1 MGYVMVEKGKSQLA
15 TAPLADK
22 PDQHRE
28 PEPKEEKASNGET
41 GISELEENLS
51 AEKARADD
59 LFKRLQYL
67 QADFEN
73 YRRRMEKEMGETRR
87 FGNERLLIDLLA
99 VNDEMELAL
108 LKARENGESPVLLDG
123 VGMVLK
129 RLQGILSK
137 EGVDRIPGVGSKF
150 TPDLQEAALRVTS
163 DEEEGTIVEEIRPG
177 YTLKGRVLRSS
188 IVKVAVRESTIET
201 EKEKERA

>member
-1 MGYVMVEKGKSQLA
+1 MVEKGKSQLA

-22 PDQHRE
+22 PDERR
-28 PEPKEEKASNGET
+28 EPKEKEEKSSMDEVE
-41 GISELEENLS
+41 ISELKENLT

-73 YRRRMEKEMGETRR
+73 YRKRMDKEMGDTRR
-87 FGNERLLIDLLA
+87 FGNERLLVDLLA

-108 LKARENGESPVLLDG
+108 AKARENEESPVLLDG
-123 VGMVLK
+123 VAMVLK
-129 RLQGILSK
+129 RLQNILSK

-150 TPDLQEAALRVTS
+150 TPDFQEAALRVVS

-177 YTLKGRVLRSS
+177 YTLKGRVLRPS
-188 IVKVAVRESTIET
+188 IVKVAVRESTVGT
-201 EKEKERA
+201 EKEDEKE

>member
-1 MGYVMVEKGKSQLA
+1 MKDKNKPQLA
-15 TAPLADK
+15 TAPLSEELAEA
-22 PDQHRE
+22 PAPE
-28 PEPKEEKASNGET
+28 PEEKKLAEVEFRVSGMEEA
-41 GISELEENLS
+41 LR

-73 YRRRMEKEMGETRR
+73 YRKRMEKEMGDTRR
-87 FGNERLLIDLLA
+87 FGNERLLMDLLA

-108 LKARENGESPVLLDG
+108 MKARENEESPVLLDG

-129 RLQGILSK
+129 RLQNILSK

-150 TPDLQEAALRVTS
+150 TPDLQEAALRVVST
-163 DEEEGTIVEEIRPG
+163 EEEGTIVEEIRPG
-177 YTLKGRVLRSS
+177 FMLKGRVLRPS
-188 IVKVAVRESTIET
+188 IVKVAVRESTVET
-201 EKEKERA
+201 AKEDEKA

>member
-1 MGYVMVEKGKSQLA
+1 MVEKGKSQLA

-22 PDQHRE
+22 PDERR
-28 PEPKEEKASNGET
+28 EPKEKKEKSSMDEVE
-41 GISELEENLS
+41 ISELKENLT
-51 AEKARADD
+51 AEMARADD

-73 YRRRMEKEMGETRR
+73 YRKRMDKEMGDTRR
-87 FGNERLLIDLLA
+87 FGNERLLVNLLA

-108 LKARENGESPVLLDG
+108 AKARENEESPVLLDG
-123 VGMVLK
+123 VAMVLK
-129 RLQGILSK
+129 RLQNILSK

-150 TPDLQEAALRVTS
+150 TPDFQEAALRVVS

-177 YTLKGRVLRSS
+177 YTLKGRVLRPS
-188 IVKVAVRESTIET
+188 IVKVAVRESTVGT
-201 EKEKERA
+201 EKEDEKE